1 MKSRAGYAERFIR
14 ASALIR
20 TPGVIE
26 HQAVLARADIGV
38 FGGSGFYAFLPD
50 AVEVSVT
57 TEWGDPSAPVMVA
70 TVSGLRVAFIPRHG
84 RHHERPAHRV
94 DYRANVAAMHALG
107 VRALI
112 APFAAGSLRPELRP
126 GDFVVVDQLVDR
138 TQGRVDTYHDH
149 FADGPQHVS
158 LADPYDADLR
168 AVLLGAALAEGV
180 IVHDGGTVVVING
193 PRFSTRAE
201 SRWFSRMGW
210 DLVNMTQ
217 YPEAALAREA
227 GLPYAGLALVTD
239 YDAGLEGDAS
249 IEAVSQER
257 VFEMFE
263 ANLHRLRAVL
273 ERSIGLLAERDATP
287 PTPARLPTAARA
299 R

>member
-1 MKSRAGYAERFIR
+1 MTERQ
-14 ASALIR
+14 
-20 TPGVIE
+20 GVPP
-26 HQAVLARADIGV
+26 RADVGV
-38 FGGSGFYAFLPD
+38 FGGSGFYAFLDD
-50 AVEVSVT
+50 ATEVRVS
-57 TEWGDPSAPVMVA
+57 TEWGTPSGPVMLA
-70 TVSGLRVAFIPRHG
+70 TLAGLRVAFIPRHG
-84 RHHERPAHRV
+84 RAHEHPAHRV
-94 DYRANVAAMHALG
+94 DYRANVAAMRALG

-112 APFAAGSLRPELRP
+112 APFAAGSLQPNLCP

-138 TQGRVDTYHDH
+138 TQGRIDTYHDH

-168 AVLLGAALAEGV
+168 RVLLEATHAEGV
-180 IVHDGGTVVVING
+180 GTHDGGTVVVING

-201 SRWFSRMGW
+201 SRWFSQMGW

-227 GLPYAGLALVTD
+227 GLAYAGLALVTD

-249 IEAVSQER
+249 VEAVSQER

-263 ANLHRLRAVL
+263 ANLDRLRAVL
-273 ERSIGLLAERDATP
+273 ERSVGLLAERGATP
-287 PTPARLPTAARA
+287 TTPARQPIAAPA
-299 R
+299 G

>member
-1 MKSRAGYAERFIR
+1 M
-14 ASALIR
+14 
-20 TPGVIE
+20 TE
-26 HQAVLARADIGV
+26 HRDGLVRADIGV
-38 FGGSGFYAFLPD
+38 FGGSGFYRFLDD
-50 AVEVSVT
+50 ATEVHVP
-57 TEWGDPSAPVMVA
+57 TEWGTPSGPVMLA
-70 TVSGLRVAFIPRHG
+70 TIRGLRVAFIPRHG
-84 RHHERPAHRV
+84 SSHEHPAHRV
-94 DYRANVAAMHALG
+94 DYRANVAAMQALG

-112 APFAAGSLRPELRP
+112 APFAAGSLQAELRP

-138 TQGRVDTYHDH
+138 TQGRIDTFHDH

-168 AVLLGAALAEGV
+168 DVLLEATRAEGV
-180 IVHDGGTVVVING
+180 RVHDGATVVVING

-227 GLPYAGLALVTD
+227 GLAYAGLALVTD

-249 IEAVSQER
+249 VEPVSQER

-263 ANLHRLRAVL
+263 ANLDRLRAVL
-273 ERSIGLLAERDATP
+273 VRAVGLLAERDATP
-287 PTPARLPTAARA
+287 TTPVPHPTAAPA
-299 R
+299 A